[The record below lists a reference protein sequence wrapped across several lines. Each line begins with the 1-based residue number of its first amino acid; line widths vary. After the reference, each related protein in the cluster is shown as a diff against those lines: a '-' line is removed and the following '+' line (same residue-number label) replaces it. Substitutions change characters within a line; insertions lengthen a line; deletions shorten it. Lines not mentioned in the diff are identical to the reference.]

1 MKNIKL
7 NSILIYDK
15 NEIVAKKVLF
25 EDGINIITSVQNGK
39 GKTSLS
45 KLILYA
51 FGAKLEISD
60 NWNLN
65 NVYTKVNFT
74 KSNKDISVIRY
85 KDSYKILHNSKCF
98 SFFKQSDYNKKLYEI
113 LDFDIMI
120 KSKNSNE
127 YMEAIPSI
135 LLLPNYISQ
144 FAKADERS
152 IFQDLN
158 MYSIGDIRDTFYY
171 HAGVLDNKY
180 SEILKKSSFYEQE
193 ISKLEKDFE
202 DTNHIIKYLQD
213 KLDENKNVVFL
224 NDDNIDLDIK
234 KYNNYIS
241 HKNELYELIK
251 QLDTI
256 KNNISLLKKTK
267 KNNDFIRDSLL
278 SEDIATCP
286 NCGYDISSFIEK
298 SLKLNL
304 AEENIVNELS
314 NLNADKIEL
323 EKSIEKKKIFVS
335 QLEEQVRIID
345 ERRNK
350 ETTANDV
357 LVWKEEL
364 NKLKIKYADII
375 SLKTDYE
382 EKLKKYKASKN
393 SYSEKKADIDKKY
406 EEEFYNY
413 LKLLNITT
421 KRLKQLNNE
430 LKLNQRFKLE
440 ASEMP
445 RLNIA
450 SFFAFQKTKK
460 ENALYF
466 PLILDFPNMDM
477 TEANILKCFDLMMKN
492 IVDKSRYPQSLIFS
506 INCLERIEN
515 SGHKLNDYNLISLED
530 NEQLLTKE
538 EYINHLDEIKLS
550 FTN

>member
-1 MKNIKL
+1 MKDIKL

-15 NEIVAKKVLF
+15 NEVVAKKVLF
-25 EDGINIITSVQNGK
+25 KDGINIITSVNNGK

-51 FGAKLEISD
+51 FGAKLEISA
-60 NWNLN
+60 NWNFN
-65 NVYTKVNFT
+65 NLYTKVNFT
-74 KSNKDISVIRY
+74 INNKNVSVIRF
-85 KDSYKILHNSKCF
+85 KDTYKILYNDQ
-98 SFFKQSDYNKKLYEI
+98 SFIFLKQSDYNKKLYEI
-113 LDFDIMI
+113 LNFDIMI

-127 YMEAIPSI
+127 YIVAIPSI

-144 FAKADERS
+144 FAKADEKS
-152 IFQDLN
+152 IFIDLN
-158 MYSIGDIRDTFYY
+158 MYSINDIRDTFYY
-171 HAGVLDNKY
+171 HSGVLDNNY
-180 SEILKKSSFYEQE
+180 NEILKKCSFYEQE
-193 ISKLEKDFE
+193 ILKLDNDF
-202 DTNHIIKYLQD
+202 DNTNNIIKYLQN
-213 KLDENKNVVFL
+213 KLDENKNVIFL
-224 NDDNIDLDIK
+224 SDDDIDMDIK

-267 KNNDFIRDSLL
+267 RNNDTIRDSLL
-278 SEDIATCP
+278 NEDIATCP
-286 NCGYDISSFIEK
+286 NCGYDISTFIEK

-323 EKSIEKKKIFVS
+323 EKSIEKKKNFLT
-335 QLEEQVRIID
+335 QLEEQVKIID

-350 ETTANDV
+350 RTTANDV
-357 LVWKEEL
+357 LVWKDEL
-364 NKLKIKYADII
+364 NALKIKFADIMR
-375 SLKTDYE
+375 LKSDYE
-382 EKLKKYKASKN
+382 GELKKYKEIRK
-393 SYSEKKADIDKKY
+393 SYSEKKLEVDRKY
-406 EEEFYNY
+406 EQEFYNY
-413 LKLLNITT
+413 LKELNITT
-421 KRLKQLNNE
+421 IRLKELNKE

-460 ENALYF
+460 ETALYF

-477 TEANILKCFDLMMKN
+477 TEENILKCFDLMLTN
-492 IVDKSRYPQSLIFS
+492 IIDTKRYPQSLIFS
-506 INCLERIEN
+506 INCLKRIEE
-515 SGHKLNDYNLISLED
+515 SGHKLNSYNLISLEEG
-530 NEQLLTKE
+530 NQLLNKSDYLKYLE
-538 EYINHLDEIKLS
+538 EIKLS
-550 FTN
+550 FTS